1 MRRAALALALALAGG
16 GASAPPAP
24 RCGLLGQM
32 AVSTWLETLGAL
44 AGPDAAAADAPI
56 TRLDRL
62 TALHA
67 RLACDGAALH
77 AAMDCVLAAAGDE
90 PPRALARRCMAESGV
105 AAE

>member
-1 MRRAALALALALAGG
+1 MRYAALTLAVALAGG
-16 GASAPPAP
+16 GAVAESAP

-44 AGPDAAAADAPI
+44 SGPTADADPFI
-56 TRLDRL
+56 ARLDRL

-67 RLACDGAALH
+67 RLGCDGAALEG
-77 AAMDCVLAAAGDE
+77 AMDCVLEAAGDE

-105 AAE
+105 AD